1 MVCSPAGADPWEVA
15 MSYNIVVLVEE
26 PVADWDARQIVALHA
41 DTPEPVRY
49 HVLIP
54 VEDAASRVESTIG
67 SLAASEVMGTAA
79 MYVDEADLERVHEE
93 IRAASKRSLAQS
105 LEAFAK
111 AGAQAGG
118 EVTAT
123 DPLDRLCALSQECG
137 AAEII
142 ILTRPHVVAELF
154 HVDWTARAR
163 RRLKVPVLHLL
174 AKGEPDWESEVEAEH
189 AAERDRRAAERPADN
204 GTTSGTA

>member
-1 MVCSPAGADPWEVA
+1 
-15 MSYNIVVLVEE
+15 MSYNVVVLVEE
-26 PVADWDARQIVALHA
+26 PVAEWDARQIVALHT

-93 IRAASKRSLAQS
+93 IREASKRALADSLQ
-105 LEAFAK
+105 AFAGV
-111 AGAQAGG
+111 GAHANG
-118 EVTAT
+118 EITAA
-123 DPLDRLCALSQECG
+123 DPLDRLTTLVQECA
-137 AAEII
+137 AAEVI
-142 ILTRPHVVAELF
+142 ILTRSHVIAELF

-163 RRLKVPVLHLL
+163 RRLDVPVLHLL
-174 AKGEPDWESEVEAEH
+174 AHAEPDWESEARQQHDGEPE
-189 AAERDRRAAERPADN
+189 DN
-204 GTTSGTA
+204 

>member
-1 MVCSPAGADPWEVA
+1 MVPDHADAEPGADPWRWA

-26 PVADWDARQIVALHA
+26 PVADWDARQIVALHT

-93 IRAASKRSLAQS
+93 IREASKRALAESLR
-105 LEAFAK
+105 AFA
-111 AGAQAGG
+111 AVGAQAGG

-123 DPLDRLCALSQECG
+123 DPLDRLCALVQECG
-137 AAEII
+137 AAEVI
-142 ILTRPHVVAELF
+142 ILTRPHVIAELF

-174 AKGEPDWESEVEAEH
+174 ARGEPDWEAEAEQDQRGRI
-189 AAERDRRAAERPADN
+189 END
-204 GTTSGTA
+204 TA

>member
-1 MVCSPAGADPWEVA
+1 

-41 DTPEPVRY
+41 DSPEPVRY

-105 LEAFAK
+105 LEAFAH

-123 DPLDRLCALSQECG
+123 DPLDRLCALSTECG

-142 ILTRPHVVAELF
+142 ILTRPHVIAELF

-174 AKGEPDWESEVEAEH
+174 ARGEPDWESEVQAEH
-189 AAERDRRAAERPADN
+189 AAEAQERARRETNGGPA
-204 GTTSGTA
+204 GTASGTA